1 MLITVCLS
9 AIEKHGLECFVHL
22 EGPSPWLA
30 ALWRLMGWS
39 GSEGLVMPGQ
49 SSPRVVLLQ
58 GAWPLSRKGGRA
70 GTTGGHRL
78 LHCFTAH
85 TQTDFGLYH
94 RMGFSA
100 FLWEVQ
106 KAEIMSVLLFTS
118 TALPLCLTLTS
129 ANNRV
134 TPSGLVEDSGYC
146 ANVRVQNNLNS
157 VHLLPFLELTTT
169 AHGCCWGFF
178 PPQNLHCLK
187 FRQQSQKLCFES
199 CTSFLFSQLCLY
211 FLIVWDP
218 THTPTAIG
226 VNNHNSDCKIF
237 FFSFVNQ
244 QLWWKIDFFCHK
256 LGLHIW
262 WRWQNMDITIKCYY

>member
-169 AHGCCWGFF
+169 AHGCCWVFF
-178 PPQNLHCLK
+178 PH
-187 FRQQSQKLCFES
+187 
-199 CTSFLFSQLCLY
+199 
-211 FLIVWDP
+211 
-218 THTPTAIG
+218 
-226 VNNHNSDCKIF
+226 KIF
-237 FFSFVNQ
+237 IAWNLGSSHKNFVSNHARHSYFPSCAFTSS
-244 QLWWKIDFFCHK
+244 LFGIPHTHP
-256 LGLHIW
+256 LLLV
-262 WRWQNMDITIKCYY
+262 